1 MGLPTVSH
9 HLREIYES
17 GELEEEANLLRFR
30 RVQREGNRDASR
42 EIDFYNL
49 DAIIAV
55 GCRGNSVQATRF
67 HIWATKTL
75 RDFVVKSFALD
86 D

>member
-9 HLREIYES
+9 HLLEVYES
-17 GELEEEANLLRFR
+17 GELEEEANLQRFR

-42 EIDFYNL
+42 EIDLYNL

-67 HIWATKTL
+67 RIWATKTL
-75 RDFVVKSFALD
+75 RDFVVKSFALED
-86 D
+86 

>member
-9 HLREIYES
+9 HLREIFES
-17 GELEEEANLLRFR
+17 GELEEEANLR

-42 EIDFYNL
+42 EIDRYNL

-55 GCRGNSVQATRF
+55 GCRGNSAQATRF
-67 HIWATKTL
+67 RIWATKTL
-75 RDFVVKSFALD
+75 RDLVVKSFALD